1 MARRQRQPEGKAPA
15 TADPALRRLIA
26 LQRVKGGTAPSSV
39 ERADTRSDFR
49 AAGDELRRVA
59 RRLGGIVEAWDDL
72 VPARLRDRAAILG
85 FDRGILTVTVDS
97 SPTLYAL
104 DRELRSGLEAAL
116 REATGGRLQ
125 RVRGKVGKV
134 QDEPDPE

>member
-1 MARRQRQPEGKAPA
+1 MARRQRPQSGNAPP
-15 TADPALRRLIA
+15 TPNPALRRLIE
-26 LQRVKGGTAPSSV
+26 LQRVKGGAARSSV

-49 AAGDELRRVA
+49 VAGDELRRMA

-72 VPARLRDRAAILG
+72 VPSHLRDRAAIVG
-85 FDRGILTVTVDS
+85 FDRGVLAITVDS

-104 DRELRSGLEAAL
+104 DRELRSGLEVAL

-125 RVRGKVGKV
+125 RVRGKVGRV